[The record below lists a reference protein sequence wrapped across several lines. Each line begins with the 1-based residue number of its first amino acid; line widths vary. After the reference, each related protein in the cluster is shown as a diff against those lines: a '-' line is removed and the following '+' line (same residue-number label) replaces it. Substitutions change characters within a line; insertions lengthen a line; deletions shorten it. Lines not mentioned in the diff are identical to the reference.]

1 MPNRN
6 NRGGSRPIQGE
17 QPAQQ
22 NQLVVHTSN
31 VIGTAMV
38 RKALEFDFSTLRQH
52 PILTIKKTD
61 NNVQMIIDLDFT
73 QAESAPGIGAFLQ
86 ALMDYAAIIYDVKIF
101 IKAPKHH
108 YDAATCKGRLANV
121 ALVMTVLNEF
131 NLKKAEVIALL
142 DDHDSYEQL
151 ELTIAA
157 YKLNLHNW
165 TLAYEVVGL
174 DGKWNIPV
182 GSEDELRLRHLY
194 RKYFLKKL

>member
-73 QAESAPGIGAFLQ
+73 QAESAP
-86 ALMDYAAIIYDVKIF
+86 
-101 IKAPKHH
+101 APKHH

>member
-38 RKALEFDFSTLRQH
+38 RKALDRIS
-52 PILTIKKTD
+52 
-61 NNVQMIIDLDFT
+61 
-73 QAESAPGIGAFLQ
+73 PGIGAFLQ

-101 IKAPKHH
+101 IKAPSIITMPLRAK
-108 YDAATCKGRLANV
+108 
-121 ALVMTVLNEF
+121 
-131 NLKKAEVIALL
+131 VIALL